1 MNTSLFHLIFYLC
14 LNSSVSILREDS
26 LLLKK
31 ALPPPLQSLVKR
43 TGKTMADGNE
53 KLLAKS
59 GFKTELSLEG
69 CFLAIMWFLFLYSGR
84 VSWSRAVRSSLQHLR
99 SEHLLFTD
107 LIPVSWRVIFLITFV
122 SQGWLLQTRSRN
134 CVLQRRSSI
143 SLAKLTPLSS
153 DRRHL

>member
-1 MNTSLFHLIFYLC
+1 MQAGSPAWRMFVSAQVQGEEHSVLPLSRQKCQNQCQGCCHPSLRTPNVSYCTKTQIYAPVASVTSLWFERQKTA
-14 LNSSVSILREDS
+14 VRRRE
-26 LLLKK
+26 
-31 ALPPPLQSLVKR
+31 V
-43 TGKTMADGNE
+43 E
-53 KLLAKS
+53 K
-59 GFKTELSLEG
+59 
-69 CFLAIMWFLFLYSGR
+69 
-84 VSWSRAVRSSLQHLR
+84 SWGRAVRSSLQHLR

-134 CVLQRRSSI
+134 CVLQRRSSV